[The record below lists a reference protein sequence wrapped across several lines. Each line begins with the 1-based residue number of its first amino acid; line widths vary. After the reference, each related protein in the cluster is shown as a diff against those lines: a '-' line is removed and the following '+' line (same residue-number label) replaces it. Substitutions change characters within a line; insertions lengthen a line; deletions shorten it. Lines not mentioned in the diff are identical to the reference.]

1 MKNLQFKRLLLLSER
16 EKAAQLVKFDPKTTV
31 VIGENDTGKSCL
43 IKSIYSAFGA
53 EPAVVNPT
61 WRDAKADIFVEFAVD
76 GVPHSILRSGNNFGL
91 YDGDQKVVW
100 SGSGVTRG
108 IGPELARLLSFELM
122 LPDRNGELLVPPPAF
137 LFLPFYVDQDVGW
150 TKNWSSFDKL
160 QMFSNFRKDLANFHA
175 GLRPNEY
182 YQAKALKAAAD
193 RAREDWKTDRRALE
207 RASKRLRSGRT
218 HLHFDLSPDKFG
230 DQIDALVSEC
240 QLLQIEQDKVQRAL
254 AGLNS
259 ERAILVE
266 QLVIAEHALA
276 DLDADYE
283 FLRHESDDEIIC
295 PTCGTV
301 HSNDFANKFSL
312 IADVDT
318 CRGFVIEVRREI
330 EAKNGEIAAQK
341 EKLHSFSG
349 SIERI
354 NNILDERRGE
364 LKLRDLIEGESEKLM
379 DVAFAEEEK
388 EIDAKIGAEAMK
400 SDEAAQTMKSFDDKK
415 RQEGIKGFYL
425 YYMNSFIQQLQVPNL
440 SEKNYR
446 SIDANIRETGS
457 DLPRALLAYYF
468 AFIHT
473 MKRFSTSAFC
483 PIVVDTPV
491 QQDQDEVNAA
501 RMISFCL
508 GQAPQGSQLILGT
521 VGLHGVKYDGHVIET
536 DKKNKLLKTELFDE
550 VSEVLRPY
558 YARLLQ

>member
-349 SIERI
+349 SIARI